1 MFAESLLESGNIHHR
16 GRGVATTLSIAIQT
30 LLIAASVALPMFRPD
45 VLPMQFRAS
54 AAPIALGRPDV
65 PPDTPPGNTNATSN
79 HSELTEPREIPTN
92 KASTTIPKDEAGA
105 PTCAPSCGNLPI
117 GRTAGV
123 ADMFPIPDASARPL
137 LKPQPAPARIAV
149 SQMQLGNVI
158 SQTRP
163 IYPPMAIQTRQEG
176 TVILRAVIDRSGQ
189 ITSVQVLGGPAL
201 LQRAAKEAVQ
211 QWRYRPY
218 ILNGQPIEVETQIT
232 VNFILSK

>member
-16 GRGVATTLSIAIQT
+16 GRGFATTLSIAIQT
-30 LLIAASVALPMFRPD
+30 LLVAALVALPIFRPD

-65 PPDTPPGNTNATSN
+65 PPDTPPGHTNATSN
-79 HSELTEPREIPTN
+79 RSELTEPREIPTN
-92 KASTTIPKDEAGA
+92 RTSSATSKDEAEA
-105 PTCAPSCGNLPI
+105 PACTPFCGNPPI
-117 GRTAGV
+117 GRPASV
-123 ADMFPIPDASARPL
+123 AEMFRIPDGSARPL
-137 LKPQPAPARIAV
+137 LTPQPAPARIAV

-232 VNFILSK
+232 VNFILTK